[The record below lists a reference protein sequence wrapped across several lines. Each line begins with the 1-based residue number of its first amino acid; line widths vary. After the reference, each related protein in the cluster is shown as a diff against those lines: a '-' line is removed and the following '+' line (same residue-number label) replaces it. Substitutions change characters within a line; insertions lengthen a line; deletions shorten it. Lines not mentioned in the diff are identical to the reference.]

1 MANSEIKMSM
11 SLNTAKVTTALGKMK
26 TGIANFS
33 SSALNKLGSV
43 SKMATGALVAG
54 FTVAS
59 KAALEYAKNL
69 DMFAQ
74 VSNTTSEEFQY
85 LAAGAREVGI
95 ENEKLADIF
104 KDVSDKMGDFLETG
118 GGPMADFF
126 ENIAPAIGV
135 TAKEFENLSG
145 PQILQKYY
153 NSLEKAN
160 LSQAD
165 MIFYLEAIGSDA
177 SRLQPKLKNLG
188 AGFKE
193 AGDRAKEM
201 GLIMDDFTK
210 DSLKKANTAIDEFKL
225 KMTIAAGETL
235 MGFQIMAKASK
246 DVDFLSGAKGL
257 GELILGITTSNLAA
271 VKSGAKDIE
280 GFFVG
285 MDQSAE
291 KTYKAM
297 YGDTQNFEA
306 DFSDISNNIENKWID
321 TTTSITEENRKTA
334 EKGAKEYE
342 KWSTVFDK
350 ITDERS
356 KRAASEMTAQEE
368 LNSVVKE
375 RLALEEDLA
384 TFRSGV
390 DPFSAEGLK
399 KELEVEKLL
408 TKEQKLQVEVG
419 NEAAEADEVAI
430 QAKLNKL
437 DLELQIAKAS
447 GDPNRI
453 AAAQKELDTETQ
465 IVALMNQHKIS
476 RDEATKILGNQ
487 NAHLETQKDLEL
499 QLLMAQANGNDA
511 LARELQGR
519 IDKEKEALDIMEK
532 FGISIEK
539 ARVIAAK
546 LAGINAGPDLNQSG
560 FTTNREQR
568 EFDRQQKIRQRAVDQ
583 GIAVEKNEEAL
594 LGGGLLG
601 KRIPRDKGGE
611 ARAADRKEDRA
622 RRADIAEAQKRMQRG
637 EDAGELMQ
645 EMNERRAGR
654 QEVIAKKQVEKPMTN
669 LERQAAKNKALA
681 ERRETDKRLKAGEN
695 LEDIQ
700 KDIAKRNAP
709 KIDDGGDP
717 NAPGKGGGDP
727 NAPGGG
733 GGDPNAPG
741 KGGGGPAEPKKPV
754 NPVVAGLGPK
764 LDDIKTELVKIEKHL
779 QC

>member
-11 SLNTAKVTTALGKMK
+11 SLNTAKATTALGKMK
-26 TGIANFS
+26 TGIAKFS
-33 SSALNKLGSV
+33 SSALEKLGSV
-43 SKMATGALVAG
+43 AKVASGALLAG
-54 FTVAS
+54 FTMAS
-59 KAALEYAKNL
+59 KSALEYAKNL

-95 ENEKLADIF
+95 ESEKLADIY
-104 KDVSDKMGDFLETG
+104 KDVSDKMGDYLENKA
-118 GGPMADFF
+118 GPFVDFF
-126 ENIAPAIGV
+126 TNIAPAIKV

-160 LSQAD
+160 LSHD
-165 MIFYLEAIGSDA
+165 RITFYLEAIGNDA
-177 SRLQPKLKNLG
+177 VRLGPKLKNLG

-201 GLIMDDFTK
+201 GLIMDDLTK
-210 DSLKKANTAIDEFKL
+210 DSLKKASTAIDEFKI

-257 GELILGITTSNLAA
+257 GELIIGIATSNTAA

-285 MDQSAE
+285 MDQGAE
-291 KTYKAM
+291 NAYKEM

-321 TTTSITEENRKTA
+321 TTKSITEENRIATKA
-334 EKGAKEYE
+334 SIKEYE
-342 KWSTVFDK
+342 KWSATFDK
-350 ITDERS
+350 ISDERE
-356 KRAASEMTAQEE
+356 KRAANDMTAQEQ
-368 LNSVVKE
+368 LNAVIKKRV
-375 RLALEEDLA
+375 ALEEELA

-390 DPFSAEGLK
+390 DPFSAEAMQKQL
-399 KELEVEKLL
+399 ELEKLL
-408 TKEQKLQVEVG
+408 TDEQNLQVEAG
-419 NEAAEADEVAI
+419 NEAAEIEEAAI
-430 QAKLNKL
+430 EAKTNKL
-437 DLELQIAKAS
+437 DLELQLAKAS

-476 RDEATKILGNQ
+476 RDEASKILQDQ

-499 QLLMAQANGNDA
+499 ELLNAQANGNDA

-519 IDKEKEALDIMEK
+519 IDKEKEALAIMDE

-539 ARVIAAK
+539 ARVIAGK
-546 LAGINAGPDLNQSG
+546 LAAINAGPDLNQSG
-560 FTTNREQR
+560 FVTPKEQKA
-568 EFDRQQKIRQRAVDQ
+568 FDKIQKAKAKEEKKRQRAE
-583 GIAVEKNEEAL
+583 IAAERNVSEEKRKRP
-594 LGGGLLG
+594 GLLDA
-601 KRIPRDKGGE
+601 KKARDKE
-611 ARAADRKEDRA
+611 LQEQR
-622 RRADIAEAQKRMQRG
+622 DIK
-637 EDAGELMQ
+637 
-645 EMNERRAGR
+645 
-654 QEVIAKKQVEKPMTN
+654 
-669 LERQAAKNKALA
+669 
-681 ERRETDKRLKAGEN
+681 KAGEQA
-695 LEDIQ
+695 L
-700 KDIAKRNAP
+700 KDWKKQGADAP
-709 KIDDGGDP
+709 KMFDLDGNPIG
-717 NAPGKGGGDP
+717 PGGKPIPGGGGGGVDP

-733 GGDPNAPG
+733 GVDPNAPG
-741 KGGGGPAEPKKPV
+741 GGGKPV
-754 NPVVAGLGPK
+754 PDGPK
-764 LDDIKTELVKIEKHL
+764 QPGGGNDPSLEKLDKIITELGTINKSL

>member
-11 SLNTAKVTTALGKMK
+11 SLNTAKATTALGKMK
-26 TGIANFS
+26 AGIARFS
-33 SSALNKLGSV
+33 SSAINKLGSV
-43 SKMATGALVAG
+43 SKMASGALVAG

-59 KAALEYAKNL
+59 KAALDYAKNL

-153 NSLEKAN
+153 NALEKAN

-177 SRLQPKLKNLG
+177 SRLQPKLENLG

-193 AGDRAKEM
+193 AGERAKEM
-201 GLIMDDFTK
+201 GLIMDDLTK

-257 GELILGITTSNLAA
+257 GELILGVATSNAELA
-271 VKSGAKDIE
+271 KRGAKDIE
-280 GFFVG
+280 GFYVG
-285 MDQSAE
+285 MDQGAE
-291 KTYKAM
+291 NAYKAM
-297 YGDTQNFEA
+297 YGDAQVFET

-321 TTTSITEENRKTA
+321 TTESITEENRRTA
-334 EKGAKEYE
+334 KEGIKEYE
-342 KWSTVFDK
+342 KWSATFDK
-350 ITDERS
+350 ISDERE
-356 KRAASEMTAQEE
+356 KRAANDMTAQEQ
-368 LNSVVKE
+368 LNAVIKKRV
-375 RLALEEDLA
+375 ALEEELA
-384 TFRSGV
+384 TFKAGV
-390 DPFSAEGLK
+390 DPFSNEAILK
-399 KELEVEKLL
+399 QLEVEKLL
-408 TKEQKLQVEVG
+408 TEEQKLQG
-419 NEAAEADEVAI
+419 DLADEAAEAEDAAI
-430 QAKLNKL
+430 EAKTNKL
-437 DLELQIAKAS
+437 DLELQLAKAS

-453 AAAQKELDTETQ
+453 AAAQKELDTETE

-476 RDEATKILGNQ
+476 RDEALKILQDQ

-499 QLLMAQANGNDA
+499 ELLNAQANGNDT

-519 IDKEKEALDIMEK
+519 IDKEKEALAIMDE

-539 ARVIAAK
+539 ARVIAGK
-546 LAGINAGPDLNQSG
+546 LAAINAGPDVNNSG
-560 FTTNREQR
+560 FTTPKEQR
-568 EFDRQQKIRQRAVDQ
+568 AFDKIQKAKAKEEKKRQRAE
-583 GIAVEKNEEAL
+583 IAAEKNVSAEKRKRPSL
-594 LGGGLLG
+594 LDA
-601 KRIPRDKGGE
+601 KKARDKE
-611 ARAADRKEDRA
+611 LQEQR
-622 RRADIAEAQKRMQRG
+622 DIK
-637 EDAGELMQ
+637 
-645 EMNERRAGR
+645 
-654 QEVIAKKQVEKPMTN
+654 
-669 LERQAAKNKALA
+669 
-681 ERRETDKRLKAGEN
+681 KAGEQA
-695 LEDIQ
+695 LEDWKKQ
-700 KDIAKRNAP
+700 GADAP
-709 KIDDGGDP
+709 KMFDLDGKPIGPDGKPIPGGGGADP
-717 NAPGKGGGDP
+717 NAPGAGGGGVDP

-733 GGDPNAPG
+733 GGAAPAG
-741 KGGGGPAEPKKPV
+741 PKKPGGGKD
-754 NPVVAGLGPK
+754 PSLEK
-764 LDDIKTELVKIEKHL
+764 LDKIITELGSINKSL